1 MEARFLECRIDNLDM
16 QQTVDKIESFINS
29 QTGAQIITL
38 NAEILYQAQYDDEL
52 RELINQADLVTP
64 DGIGIVWAARK
75 LDKPVKERVS
85 GIDLLQNLCSRAAEK
100 GWAIYLLGAAP
111 GVAQSAAKNLI
122 QNYPGLKICGIRH
135 GYFGLEDYEQ
145 IRTDILSSKPAILF
159 AGLGAPKQEYWI
171 RDNLPQLGSVICMG
185 VGGSFDVL
193 SGIKQRAPE
202 WIIKLNLEW
211 LYRLMAE
218 PSRIKRQTVLPRFI
232 WLVLK
237 TRWKGNR

>member
-1 MEARFLECRIDNLDM
+1 MEARFLGCRIDNLDM

-38 NAEILYQAQYDDEL
+38 NAEILYKAQYDEEL

-85 GIDLLQNLCSRAAEK
+85 GIDLLQNLCFRAAEK
-100 GWAIYLLGAAP
+100 GWPIYLFGAAP
-111 GVAQSAAKNLI
+111 GVAESAAENLK
-122 QNYPGLKICGIRH
+122 QQYPALNICGIRH

-145 IRTDILSSKPAILF
+145 IRADILSSKPAILF

-171 RDNLPQLGSVICMG
+171 RDNLPLLGSIVCMG

-193 SGIKQRAPE
+193 SGLKQRAPA
-202 WIIKLNLEW
+202 WLIKLNLEW
-211 LYRLMAE
+211 LYRLLAE

-237 TRWKGNR
+237 TKWRGKA